1 MNTSDWGERMVG
13 TGQIAEQVQKLFRV
27 FAQKHQLDQALPAAD
42 ISQFRPATPR
52 SGQLRL
58 F

>member
-1 MNTSDWGERMVG
+1 MNRSEWGERMVG
-13 TGQIAEQVQKLFRV
+13 TGPIAEQVRKLFRV
-27 FAQKHQLDQALPAAD
+27 FTKKFGLDGGLPSYD
-42 ISQFRPATPR
+42 ISQFRPAVPR